1 MKKVVIASF
10 RLPDGRFVFQ
20 RRTDDAP
27 INAGLLGHFGGHVE
41 EGESF
46 DATIRRE
53 LSEETSLP
61 IQELVIKPLEH
72 FIVDREGK
80 LVEYH
85 PYDILIQDLNFEV
98 YEGAGAEALAADD
111 ALERNDLTSSVRHML
126 EMFTKGNYVP
136 AD

>member
-20 RRTDDAP
+20 RRTGSAP

-46 DATIRRE
+46 DEAIRRE

-61 IQELVIKPLEH
+61 IKELVIKPLDH
-72 FIVDREGK
+72 FVVDREGK

-85 PYDILIQDLNFEV
+85 PYDILIQDLDFEV
-98 YEGAGAEALAADD
+98 YEGAGAEAHVADE
-111 ALERNDLTSSVRHML
+111 ALDRSDLTSSVRHML
-126 EMFTKGNYVP
+126 ETFTKGNYVS
-136 AD
+136 AN